1 MRGLDRARCN
11 VTNAYKIVDRVQCM
25 LWNLKALMA
34 LADWLAAPP
43 RLAPAYYPIDRP
55 RGPRP

>member
-1 MRGLDRARCN
+1 
-11 VTNAYKIVDRVQCM
+11 
-25 LWNLKALMA
+25 MA
-34 LADWLAAPP
+34 LADWLAALP

>member
-1 MRGLDRARCN
+1 M
-11 VTNAYKIVDRVQCM
+11 Q
-25 LWNLKALMA
+25 WNLIALMA
-34 LADWLAAPP
+34 LADWLAALP